1 MEREQEQEQIRKLF
15 GDIAATNDRV
25 QVGLGADSVS
35 VITIGAATGG
45 VREHTLGLADV
56 CRSLTYVCVPMSGDE
71 EKDTDFTHEVAR
83 EALASGE
90 IPVCRRLLSPSSE
103 MEENEIADAAEI
115 CGRVLAFGSPWS
127 EETWAAV
134 RAAKRSGVPVETFP
148 ADGWRAA
155 FVNRANAEIERTWT
169 MKKVFT
175 VFVGR
180 SDDDREQALAPVS
193 LPATPYELLDAL
205 DAVQASRPEE
215 LYMEYLGE
223 GGFQSLRFKMEPL
236 TDSRS
241 LRALNALAEELALM
255 DEHENCAFE
264 GLLAMEARDT
274 NAAVPI
280 PRLYNLACA
289 TDACHVI
296 EASGDAEVGRFFVE
310 NGFFPELDELPEA
323 ALERLDYA
331 KIGRERREAEGGV
344 LLPDR
349 FAYAER
355 GGDIPEAF
363 RDLDLTPPTPDY
375 AVLLEIRPEREGE
388 SVLLKLPAAP
398 EELAAFGQDA
408 DFRCRDCRIP
418 SLRKAVE
425 SAGSLAEVNEAARQM
440 REIPRERLPAFKALI
455 ATKGCGTLQE
465 AREMYGKLDEY
476 SLTPEIRSYD
486 AAARRELRSLLSETD
501 AERILPYVNQGKLG
515 EQIMAERGQILTE
528 YGAFCRKD
536 GEPILEQPRTPE
548 PERGVAA
555 GKSQKPKKRN
565 APSR

>member
-1 MEREQEQEQIRKLF
+1 MEREQEREQIRALF
-15 GDIAATNDRV
+15 RDIAATNDRI

-35 VITIGAATGG
+35 VITIGAASGG
-45 VREHTLGLADV
+45 VREHRLKLSDIRKSLA
-56 CRSLTYVCVPMSGDE
+56 YVCVPRSGDE
-71 EKDTDFTHEVAR
+71 EKDNNFVQEVAR
-83 EALASGE
+83 EAPESGE

-205 DAVQASRPEE
+205 DAVQASKPEE
-215 LYMEYLGE
+215 LYMEYAGE
-223 GGFQSLRFKMEPL
+223 SDGQSLRLQMEPL
-236 TDSRS
+236 SDLRS
-241 LRALNALAEELALM
+241 LCALNALAEKLAPM
-255 DEHENCAFE
+255 DERGQCAFE

-289 TDACHVI
+289 TDVCHVI

-310 NGFFPELDELPEA
+310 NGFLPELDELPEA

-363 RDLDLTPPTPDY
+363 RDLDLTPRTPDY

-398 EELAAFGQDA
+398 EEIAAFGRDA

-425 SAGSLAEVNEAARQM
+425 NAGSLAEVNEAARQIG
-440 REIPRERLPAFKALI
+440 EIPRERLPAFKALI

-465 AREMYGKLDEY
+465 ARNLYGKLDEY

-486 AAARRELRSLLSETD
+486 AAARRELRSLLSKTD
-501 AERILPYVNQGKLG
+501 AERILPYVNQGELG

-536 GEPILEQPRTPE
+536 GAPVLEQSLTPE
-548 PERGVAA
+548 PEKATD
-555 GKSQKPKKRN
+555 KSLTPKPKKRRG
-565 APSR
+565 PSR

>member
-1 MEREQEQEQIRKLF
+1 MEREQEREQIRALF
-15 GDIAATNDRV
+15 RDIAATNDRI

-35 VITIGAATGG
+35 VITIGAASGG
-45 VREHTLGLADV
+45 VREHRLKLSDIRKSLA
-56 CRSLTYVCVPMSGDE
+56 YVCVPRSGDE
-71 EKDTDFTHEVAR
+71 EKDNDFTHKVAR

-90 IPVCRRLLSPSSE
+90 IPVCRRLLSPSHE
-103 MEENEIADAAEI
+103 MEENEISDAAEI

-155 FVNRANAEIERTWT
+155 FVNRANADIERTWT

-241 LRALNALAEELALM
+241 LCALNALAEELALM

-264 GLLAMEARDT
+264 GLLAMEARGT

-289 TDACHVI
+289 TDVCHVI
-296 EASGDAEVGRFFVE
+296 EACGDAEVGRFFVE

-349 FAYAER
+349 CAYAER

-375 AVLLEIRPEREGE
+375 AVLLEIQPERESE

-398 EELAAFGQDA
+398 EELAAVGQDA

-425 SAGSLAEVNEAARQM
+425 SAGSLAEVNEAARQI
-440 REIPRERLPAFKALI
+440 REIPQERLPAFKALI

-476 SLTPEIRSYD
+476 SLTPEIRSCD
-486 AAARRELRSLLSETD
+486 AAARRELRALLSEAD
-501 AERILPYVNQGKLG
+501 AERILPYVRQGELG
-515 EQIMAERGQILTE
+515 SQIMAERGQILTE

-548 PERGVAA
+548 PERGGAA

>member
-1 MEREQEQEQIRKLF
+1 MDMELEQEREQIRKLF
-15 GDIAATNDRV
+15 GDIAETDSGI
-25 QVGLGADSVS
+25 QIGLDADSVS

-45 VREHTLGLADV
+45 VREHRLKLSDVRKSLA
-56 CRSLTYVCVPMSGDE
+56 YVCVPRSGDE
-71 EKDTDFTHEVAR
+71 EKDNNFTQEVAR

-155 FVNRANAEIERTWT
+155 FVNRANADIERTWT

-289 TDACHVI
+289 TDVCHVI

-363 RDLDLTPPTPDY
+363 KDLDLTPPTPDY
-375 AVLLEIRPEREGE
+375 AVLLKIRPEREGE

-398 EELAAFGQDA
+398 EKLAAFGRDA

-425 SAGSLAEVNEAARQM
+425 NAGSLADT
-440 REIPRERLPAFKALI
+440 EINFQKLP
-455 ATKGCGTLQE
+455 
-465 AREMYGKLDEY
+465 
-476 SLTPEIRSYD
+476 
-486 AAARRELRSLLSETD
+486 
-501 AERILPYVNQGKLG
+501 
-515 EQIMAERGQILTE
+515 
-528 YGAFCRKD
+528 
-536 GEPILEQPRTPE
+536 
-548 PERGVAA
+548 
-555 GKSQKPKKRN
+555 
-565 APSR
+565 